1 MDCGY
6 ENWKAQG
13 SKSIQQDLTV
23 IIFEL
28 RVDCGLIPEKPE
40 GSLAKRLAEMVRF
53 NLDRWIRTGRL
64 RLDSQSGGVRTNNDP
79 RIWIQRTASK
89 LKQI

>member
-13 SKSIQQDLTV
+13 SKSIKQDLTV
-23 IIFEL
+23 VIFEL

-40 GSLAKRLAEMVRF
+40 GSLAKRLAEVVRF
-53 NLDRWIRTGRL
+53 NLDRWIMIWRL
-64 RLDSQSGGVRTNNDP
+64 GLDQSREGVRATLTR
-79 RIWIQRTASK
+79 RI
-89 LKQI
+89 QIRRSRL

>member
-13 SKSIQQDLTV
+13 SKSIKQDLTV

-40 GSLAKRLAEMVRF
+40 GSLAKRLAEAVRF
-53 NLDRWIRTGRL
+53 NLDRGIKIGWL
-64 RLDSQSGGVRTNNDP
+64 RLDPSRERVRAHRGR
-79 RIWIQRTASK
+79 RI
-89 LKQI
+89 

>member
-1 MDCGY
+1 MKTRGMDCGY

-13 SKSIQQDLTV
+13 SKSIKQDLTV

-40 GSLAKRLAEMVRF
+40 GSLAKRLAEAVV
-53 NLDRWIRTGRL
+53 LIWIVGSR
-64 RLDSQSGGVRTNNDP
+64 SGGLD
-79 RIWIQRTASK
+79 
-89 LKQI
+89 